1 MPSVWSRGAGVVV
14 IVGVIA
20 AGLALVT
27 GQQFVAGYLDAARHL
42 ETPETSS
49 QPAELRSAAPAQ
61 STTVSPAPAL
71 SETPSPAAAETPAP
85 ASPQASPSPAPL
97 TLGDKLSHLLGEVAV
112 IPERP
117 NPPGY
122 DRDCSPGSGC
132 VFGTEWNDATDAP
145 DSRNGCDTRNDVL
158 RRDLV
163 DTTIDPGTNGC
174 VVRRGVLHDPYT
186 GRRIQFERGWG
197 SSLAVQIDHLIP
209 LAAAWDLGAWQ
220 WSPARRATFANDT
233 KYELLA
239 VDGPTNM
246 AKVDGT
252 PASWLPPNK
261 AFRCEYGVRYIEASL
276 YWQLPITAADA
287 EVLTHVARTCR

>member
-1 MPSVWSRGAGVVV
+1 MPLPWPQRATIVAVLGALA
-14 IVGVIA
+14 VGF
-20 AGLALVT
+20 ALLM
-27 GQQFVAGYLDAARHL
+27 GYQLLTSYGDAARAL
-42 ETPETSS
+42 AATTSPGPEPEPISVSPPSPT
-49 QPAELRSAAPAQ
+49 R
-61 STTVSPAPAL
+61 SPAPF
-71 SETPSPAAAETPAP
+71 PSPTTPP
-85 ASPQASPSPAPL
+85 ASSESSPSNAPEVPSSPSPVGMGAR
-97 TLGDKLSHLLGEVAV
+97 LSQLLAEVPI

-117 NPPGY
+117 SPPGY
-122 DRDCSPGSGC
+122 DRDCGPGSGC

-163 DTTIDPGTNGC
+163 NTTIDPGTKGC
-174 VVRRGVLHDPYT
+174 VVRRGVLKDPYT
-186 GRRIQFERGWG
+186 GRDIQFERGWG
-197 SSLAVQIDHLIP
+197 SSLAVQVDHLIP

-220 WSPARRATFANDT
+220 WGPARRATFANDT

-261 AFRCEYGVRYIEASL
+261 AFRCEYGVRYLEASL
-276 YWQLPITAADA
+276 HWQLPITTADA
-287 EVLTHVARTCR
+287 EVLTHVARKCR